1 MRSGILMQFSY
12 CPCRIGGM
20 GADTRRAMCTGIAFR
35 RGKGYCGIHKTK
47 GMKGPM
53 RILIIEDEAEI
64 VRFLTLELRHEG
76 YEVKSCSDGRSGLN
90 LAESEA
96 FDLILLDVMLP
107 ELNGLEVLRRLRKEK
122 QTPVIMVTA
131 RDAVTEKVNGLDLGA
146 NDYITKPF
154 HIEELL
160 ARIRMVLRTVG
171 AADHAL
177 GDAFKVGDLVLHL
190 DSHQVTKSGELIELT
205 KTQYDLLEYLL
216 RNRDIVLT
224 RDQILDA
231 VWGYQYAGD
240 SNIVDVYVRYVRNR
254 IRDTGE
260 PRLIET
266 VRGVGYVIRDKTRKG

>member
-1 MRSGILMQFSY
+1 
-12 CPCRIGGM
+12 
-20 GADTRRAMCTGIAFR
+20 
-35 RGKGYCGIHKTK
+35 
-47 GMKGPM
+47 M

-64 VRFLTLELRHEG
+64 VRFLKLELQHEG
-76 YEVKSCSDGRSGLN
+76 YTVKSCADGRSGLDAA
-90 LAESEA
+90 LTED
-96 FDLILLDVMLP
+96 FDLVLLDVMLP
-107 ELNGLEVLRRLRKEK
+107 ELNGVEVLRRLRKEK

-160 ARIRMVLRTVG
+160 ARIRMVLRTAGVAEHG
-171 AADHAL
+171 VDNTFRV
-177 GDAFKVGDLVLHL
+177 DDLVLHM
-190 DSHQVTKSGELIELT
+190 DSHQVTRGEELIELT

-224 RDQILDA
+224 REQILDA

-254 IRDTGE
+254 IHDTEE
-260 PRLIET
+260 PKLIET